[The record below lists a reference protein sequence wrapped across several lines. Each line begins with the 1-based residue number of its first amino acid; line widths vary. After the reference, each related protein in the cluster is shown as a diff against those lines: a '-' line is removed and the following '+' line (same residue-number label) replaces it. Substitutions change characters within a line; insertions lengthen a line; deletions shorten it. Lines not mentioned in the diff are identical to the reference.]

1 MNKYK
6 VAVVQ
11 AAPVF
16 MDLDGGI
23 DKAIG
28 LISDAASQGAKLIA
42 FPETWLPGYPW
53 WIWLENPAMGMQY
66 IGKYHANSLVYGS
79 SQASRL
85 SDAAKKHDIH
95 VVMGVSEKYNGSIY
109 MGQWFIDNHGET
121 IATRRKL
128 KPTHVERSI
137 FGEGD
142 GSDLKV
148 YDTTLGKIGGLNC
161 WEHLQP
167 LTKYAMYA
175 QSEQVHIAAWPSFS
189 VYRGAA
195 HLLSATVNNGA
206 SMMYAAEGGCYV
218 LAPCAVVSQDM
229 IDLLNGD
236 DPMKNQLLLKG
247 GGFAAIYAPD
257 GQEMAARLAE
267 DEEGILYADIDLDMI
282 TMAKAVADPTG
293 HYSRPDVTQLLLNSQ
308 PQDPV
313 IEMSDMDELLDKDL
327 DLM

>member
-1 MNKYK
+1 MQYK

-16 MDLDGGI
+16 MDLEKSI
-23 DKAIG
+23 DKAI
-28 LISDAASQGAKLIA
+28 DYMAEASKNGAKLIA

-53 WIWLENPAMGMQY
+53 WIWLENPAFGMQY
-66 IGKYHANSLVYGS
+66 IQDYHNNSLVYDS
-79 SQASRL
+79 PQANRL
-85 SDAAKKHDIH
+85 ADAARQHNIH
-95 VVMGVSEKYNGSIY
+95 VVMGLSEKENGSIY
-109 MGQWFIDNHGET
+109 MAQWFIDDKGET

-148 YDTTLGKIGGLNC
+148 YDSDLGRIGALNC

-195 HLLSATVNNGA
+195 NLLGATVNNAA
-206 SMMYAAEGGCYV
+206 SLMYAAEGGCFV
-218 LAPCAVVSQDM
+218 LAPCAVVSQEM
-229 IDLLNGD
+229 IDRLNGD
-236 DPMKNQLLLKG
+236 DPVKNQLLLKG

-257 GQEMAARLAE
+257 GSELAE
-267 DEEGILYADIDLDMI
+267 RIPEDQEGILYADIDLGMI
-282 TMAKAVADPTG
+282 TMAKAVADPAG
-293 HYSRPDVTQLLLNSQ
+293 HYSRPDVTQLLLNSEMKR
-308 PQDPV
+308 PV
-313 IEMSDMDELLDKDL
+313 IDLAEEEFPEEDFDLL
-327 DLM
+327 